1 MLSFALALVQATG
14 LLSVADDS
22 IRHEQDIL
30 HYRIAL
36 EIPDTGGAIRAWAA
50 VRYTVR
56 EGVSFLRLDFDSVF
70 TVDSIVGAGGKVP
83 AGGGRGGSA
92 RGWRLVKASGGGWLL
107 LVPAEGAAGDTSEIV
122 VYYRG
127 RPRDGLIFGT
137 NRYARRV
144 VFADNWPN
152 RAHHWFPAEDH
163 PSDKATVEFA
173 VEVPAAWRAIA
184 NGALVGLDTLEGK
197 RTRWRWAISRPIP
210 TYTMVVGAA
219 QLSVANLGTTDGIG
233 QTLWVY
239 PEDSAFGVAGP
250 FQRVGR
256 MLEVY
261 TRLIG
266 PFPYEK
272 LAHVESS
279 TRFGGMENSS
289 AIFYPESGFRD
300 RSLSEETVAHEIAHQ
315 WFGDAVTPGD
325 WHHLWLSEG
334 FASYLGPMFFEQ
346 VGEAPR
352 FREAMERNRRVYFLS
367 HVVDRPIVD
376 TAQKVLLDLL
386 NANAYPKAAWV
397 LHMLRAEVGD
407 SAFVAGLRTYYRRF
421 RDSSVL
427 SADFQRVMEEVSGR
441 SLGWFFE
448 QWLLQPGY
456 PRLSVEWAYRDATLV
471 LAVRQVQDERWGS
484 FALRLPVRVELEG
497 GSAEEFVVRVGG
509 RRSEVERRL
518 RDRPARVLL
527 DPGATL
533 LMEVVELSEG
543 R

>member
-1 MLSFALALVQATG
+1 MLSFALALVQAAR

-22 IRHEQDIL
+22 LRTEQEIL
-30 HYRIAL
+30 RYRIAVQ
-36 EIPDTGGAIRAWAA
+36 IPDTGRVVRVSAA
-50 VRYTVR
+50 VRYVML
-56 EGVSFLRLDFDSVF
+56 GNSGSLRLDFDSVF
-70 TVDSIVGAGGKVP
+70 TIDSVVGGDGKALP
-83 AGGGRGGSA
+83 AGGSRVH
-92 RGWRLVKASGGGWLL
+92 GWRLVRAPRGGWLL
-107 LVPAEGAAGDTSEIV
+107 LVPAADPPGDTSEIT

-127 RPRDGLIFGT
+127 APRDGLIIGT
-137 NRYARRV
+137 NRHGRRV
-144 VFADNWPN
+144 VFADNWPD

-163 PSDKATVEFA
+163 PSDKATVEFT
-173 VEVPAAWRAIA
+173 VEVPSGWRAVA
-184 NGALVGLDTLEGK
+184 NGALVGLDTLEGGG
-197 RTRWRWAISRPIP
+197 TRWRWAISRPVP
-210 TYTMVVGAA
+210 TYTMVIGAA
-219 QLSVANLGTTDGIG
+219 KFSVVPLGTTDAIP

-239 PEDSAFGVAGP
+239 PEDSAFAASGP
-250 FQRVGR
+250 FRWVGK

-261 TRLIG
+261 SDLIG

-279 TRFGGMENSS
+279 TRFGGMENST

-352 FREAMERNRRVYFLS
+352 FRDAMERNRRVYFLS
-367 HVVDRPIVD
+367 DVVDRPIID
-376 TAQKVLLDLL
+376 TAQKVSLDLL

-397 LHMLRAEVGD
+397 LHMLRAELGD
-407 SAFVAGLRTYYRRF
+407 SVFLAGLGNYYRRF

-456 PRLSVEWAYRDATLV
+456 PRLRVEWAYRDGRLG
-471 LAVRQVQDERWGS
+471 LDVRQVQEQRWGA
-484 FALRLPVRVELEG
+484 FKLRLPVRVEFEKG
-497 GSAEEFVVRVGG
+497 DAEEFVVRLSGW
-509 RRSEVERRL
+509 RSELERRV
-518 RDRPARVLL
+518 RDRPRQVSL
-527 DPGATL
+527 DPGGTL
-533 LMEVVELSEG
+533 LMEVVEVSE
-543 R
+543 RR